1 MSPLFGADAR
11 PWPVPGG
18 GNYGWRGSGGYPDS
32 GAMLVVRR
40 LATEELCSTG
50 LPGAPLGGGGRP
62 WPPCPGSGGHC
73 GCRPQLA
80 GSHLRAGVRRG
91 LLAERRAARADGG
104 GGRLRPAGAQ
114 PGSGEA
120 RGCWGVPAGGVA
132 EVCQVRG
139 PGPACSRRAGRGR
152 RRRPHDGPGHGGPGI
167 RVPGQRASLLPQR
180 ADVEH
185 RAAAGDLRYPG
196 AAAGVPAR
204 DGVRGPHRRARDD
217 RAGLGFGRAAHAHP
231 RRAAR

>member
-1 MSPLFGADAR
+1 MGGEAEVAQIPAR
-11 PWPVPGG
+11 CSSFDGSRRRDPV
-18 GNYGWRGSGGYPDS
+18 
-32 GAMLVVRR
+32 
-40 LATEELCSTG
+40 TG
-50 LPGAPLGGGGRP
+50 LPGAWLGGGGRP
-62 WPPCPGSGGHC
+62 QPPCPGSEGHC
-73 GCRPQLA
+73 GCGPQLA
-80 GSHLRAGVRRG
+80 GRPGLRAGVRRG

-120 RGCWGVPAGGVA
+120 RGCGGVPAGGVA
-132 EVCQVRG
+132 GVCQVRG
-139 PGPACSRRAGRGR
+139 PGPACSRRAGRRG

-167 RVPGQRASLLPQR
+167 RVPGQRASLLAQR
-180 ADVEH
+180 ADVER

-204 DGVRGPHRRARDD
+204 DGVGGPHRRARDD
-217 RAGLGFGRAAHAHP
+217 RAWLRFRRAAHAHP